1 MPGRLENYKTAN
13 LAGAKRQC
21 GSIGGNIV
29 EDDLRVARVR
39 GWLFLGGHY
48 KDFGS
53 SVKQTH
59 EGVGNKVRSRKNG
72 VRLLQYAS

>member
-39 GWLFLGGHY
+39 ESY
-48 KDFGS
+48 KAS
-53 SVKQTH
+53 SWGAITRTL
-59 EGVGNKVRSRKNG
+59 KV
-72 VRLLQYAS
+72 L